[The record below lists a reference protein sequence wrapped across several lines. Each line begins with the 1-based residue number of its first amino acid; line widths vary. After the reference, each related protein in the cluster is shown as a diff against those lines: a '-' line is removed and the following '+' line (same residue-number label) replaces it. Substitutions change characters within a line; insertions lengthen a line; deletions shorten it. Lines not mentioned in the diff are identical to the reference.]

1 MQKLNDLS
9 KNKLV
14 SQRLSFLI
22 CEFGIEKKTV
32 ENCSQVR
39 LLVLV
44 TEMGKQYLTHS
55 TLSSVVSC
63 KVKFIFFVKTRKI
76 YT

>member
-14 SQRLSFLI
+14 SLSLSFLT
-22 CEFGIEKKTV
+22 CKFGIEKNTV

-55 TLSSVVSC
+55 TVSLVVWC
-63 KVKFIFFVKTRKI
+63 KVKFIFFGKTRKV